1 MIARVAS
8 VVSFCVISSLRAS
21 IFGINPVNGGRPLV
35 DSIRRAMDRVI
46 AVEVVHVVVKFCS
59 VFVDVLVIIKKIG
72 VVIIM

>member
-1 MIARVAS
+1 M
-8 VVSFCVISSLRAS
+8 SSLRAS

-35 DSIRRAMDRVI
+35 DSIRRAMERVV

>member
-8 VVSFCVISSLRAS
+8 AVSFCVTSSLRAN
-21 IFGINPVNGGRPLV
+21 IFGINPVNGGKPLV
-35 DSIRRAMDRVI
+35 DSIRRAMERVV